1 MAEDSSAFT
10 SFINWEHEE
19 QRGLS
24 HFSLC
29 KDLQGV
35 CTKTHIKFNRSFEDI
50 SQAVLFTSWGGE
62 GFPKLSETGLKQGL
76 LELFSAFIGCQSTVQ
91 NHSLERRS

>member
-10 SFINWEHEE
+10 SFIDWEHEE

-29 KDLQGV
+29 KDREGV
-35 CTKTHIKFNRSFEDI
+35 CTKTHIKFNRSFGDV
-50 SQAVLFTSWGGE
+50 SQAILLTSRREE
-62 GFPKLSETGLKQGL
+62 GFPRGS
-76 LELFSAFIGCQSTVQ
+76 
-91 NHSLERRS
+91 